1 MFIADTTLVL
11 SLQRS
16 DMLFRY
22 LTWRSYGAP
31 AGLYSKIYKH
41 VAPPEQSKSKIIPLS
56 ASDLGYDGSWF
67 GPSSS

>member
-1 MFIADTTLVL
+1 MFIADTTFVL

-41 VAPPEQSKSKIIPLS
+41 AAPPEQSKVENYSPQRLKSRL
-56 ASDLGYDGSWF
+56 SWF
-67 GPSSS
+67 VVWPQ